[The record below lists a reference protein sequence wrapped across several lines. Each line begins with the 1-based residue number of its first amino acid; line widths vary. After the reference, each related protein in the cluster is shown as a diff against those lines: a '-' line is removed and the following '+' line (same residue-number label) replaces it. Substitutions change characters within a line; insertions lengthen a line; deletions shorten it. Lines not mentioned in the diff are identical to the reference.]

1 MRICYVSSVLNIH
14 DYRFLSALT
23 QRNHDVY
30 LVSYVASR
38 QVSPIPEFIR
48 DIKRLTIIHRGMALA
63 AAHGL
68 LFPVV
73 VWDFRR
79 LLKRLKPDILHTGWV
94 TRDGFLGA
102 LSGFHPVLLMPYG
115 SDILIEPYKSLLRRL
130 IVKYAINKADMITC
144 DCETVKNAIIEM
156 TGFAQNKM
164 VLFPWGIELEKFY
177 PDRAKSI
184 RVREKLAWANNK
196 ILIMNRSFESVYGVH
211 YFIEALPEIVSEE
224 PTTRV
229 VLIGSGPLEQ
239 QLRALIADMKLNKVV
254 TFVGRVPSDEMPE
267 YLNAADVY
275 VSTSLSDGTSS
286 SLLEAMACALP
297 VVVTEI
303 PANKEW
309 VINGR
314 NGLFVSPKSPADVS
328 RQVLTLLRASSLRHE
343 MGKNNLAVA
352 RSKADWNKNVD
363 KLEEM
368 YRLLVSAA
376 T

>member
-30 LVSYVASR
+30 LVSYVANR

-48 DIKRLTIIHRGMALA
+48 DIKGLTVISRGMALA
-63 AAHGL
+63 AGHGL

-229 VLIGSGPLEQ
+229 VLIGSGPLDQ
-239 QLRALIADMKLNKVV
+239 QLRALVAEMKLNKVV

-309 VINGR
+309 VINGC